1 MIPLVVLLSA
11 WVLWHDVSV
20 YGAAQSKRVAG
31 PTYEVAAYDTWA
43 DCEAAQHV
51 AMTKEELPRVGPTI
65 ERLLDGIK
73 TWQPNRQYY
82 TTFRYLCWPAGAGPA
97 PFR

>member
-1 MIPLVVLLSA
+1 
-11 WVLWHDVSV
+11 
-20 YGAAQSKRVAG
+20 
-31 PTYEVAAYDTWA
+31 
-43 DCEAAQHV
+43 
-51 AMTKEELPRVGPTI
+51 MTKEELPRVGPTI